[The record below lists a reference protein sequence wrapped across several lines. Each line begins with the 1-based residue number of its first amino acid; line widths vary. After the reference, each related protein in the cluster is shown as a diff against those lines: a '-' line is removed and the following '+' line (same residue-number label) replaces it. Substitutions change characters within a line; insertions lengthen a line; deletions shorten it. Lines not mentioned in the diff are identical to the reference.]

1 MIKKKL
7 KICHISFSD
16 SKGGASKAAYKLHEY
31 LKKENDLESY
41 FFSRHNLNKD
51 TIALNNSWTGKIRN
65 FFALNISRL
74 ILYLF
79 RDNIS
84 LNILPSRISNKLNS
98 YKFDAFH
105 LHWVNNET
113 LSLNDL
119 INLKKPLFITF
130 HDMYYFNLLKNYSK
144 ELELKKK
151 QLKKINF
158 FKKYIFDKKKI
169 FFKKKPII
177 FIPTHWLYNQF
188 KLTEFFNSQK
198 THLLPY
204 IFDYSNE
211 NKKRIKDNKINI
223 GFVADRPLEDKRKNL
238 KYTIDILNS
247 LPSSL
252 TKKIIFNIVGKIN
265 NIPKKNYNFKIKY
278 FNFLSQNELKKFYK
292 QNNFIFSLSL
302 LENSSLVVL
311 ESLFSDTP
319 VVTLKNTGPETL
331 VKKINSELV
340 LKSLEN
346 NSAISQIQNILSLKF
361 NKKINYK
368 NVYNNPSIYKRY
380 LSFYNNNLP
389 NNKKIKINVLHLS
402 ASFKEGGAFKA
413 AREIFLMFQKIP
425 NIQNKYYEFRKE
437 VGLFKFYYSRSMDQ
451 KYFKKKINSY
461 FSSGLNETFYIYGTK
476 DFIEA
481 DVIVLYW
488 INDGFLSIKELEKI
502 LSSGKKIIWRFSDM
516 WPLTGGCHYSYECK
530 KFITSCKACPQLYY
544 NPRKDIV
551 SKIFN
556 EKLNWNTKN
565 LTVVCPSHWI
575 RSKVKL
581 SKIFKNT
588 KSITVHTYAN
598 EKIYNIKNK
607 RELLLDKYSIPKNKH
622 IVLYGSANFKLDYRK
637 GYEYFKRSINYL
649 LKKKKIDDFFFIFI
663 GEKKLELESSK
674 LNYKNF
680 RFIKDKIQ
688 LSEIYNLADM
698 FLFTS
703 IEENFSNMV
712 LESLNCGTP
721 VVAFNVGG
729 NKEIIKNGINGYL
742 QNKISH
748 FELDKIILKT
758 NKLNR
763 IKISQSIINKFNQKI
778 TIRKY
783 RKILNE
789 SK

>member
-16 SKGGASKAAYKLHEY
+16 SKGGASKAAYKFHEY

-51 TIALNNSWTGKIRN
+51 TIPLNNSWIGKIR
-65 FFALNISRL
+65 FYFALNISRL
-74 ILYLF
+74 ILYIF
-79 RDNIS
+79 KDNLS
-84 LNILPSRISNKLNS
+84 LNIFPSHISNKLNS
-98 YKFDAFH
+98 YKFDVFH

-119 INLKKPLFITF
+119 INLKKPLFVTF

-144 ELELKKK
+144 DLELKKN

-158 FKKYIFDKKKI
+158 FKKNIFEKKKI
-169 FFKKKPII
+169 FFKKKPIV
-177 FIPTHWLYNQF
+177 FIPTHWLYNQY
-188 KLTEFFNSQK
+188 KLSEFFDSQK
-198 THLLPY
+198 TYFLPY
-204 IFDYSNE
+204 LFDYTNE
-211 NKKRIKDNKINI
+211 YKRRVKDNKINI
-223 GFVADRPLEDKRKNL
+223 GFVADRPFEDKRKNL
-238 KYTIDILNS
+238 KYTIDLLNS
-247 LPSSL
+247 LPKSL
-252 TKKIIFNIVGKIN
+252 TKKITLNIAGKIN
-265 NIPKKNYNFKIKY
+265 NFPKVNYRFKIKY
-278 FNFLSQNELKKFYK
+278 FNFMSQLELKKFYK
-292 QNNFIFSLSL
+292 QNNFIFSFSF

-311 ESLFSDTP
+311 ESLFSGTP

-331 VKKINSELV
+331 VKKIKPELV
-340 LKSLEN
+340 LKTFEKS
-346 NSAISQIQNILSLKF
+346 SAINEIQNILKF
-361 NKKINYK
+361 KLNQKIKYNKI
-368 NVYNNPSIYKRY
+368 YNNPLIYKKY
-380 LSFYNNNLP
+380 INIYKHNVPIKNT
-389 NNKKIKINVLHLS
+389 KINVLHLS
-402 ASFKEGGAFKA
+402 SSFKEGGAFKA
-413 AREIFLMFQKIP
+413 AKEIFFMFQKIP
-425 NIQNKYYEFRKE
+425 NIKNKYYEFRKE
-437 VGLFKFYYSRSMDQ
+437 VGLFKFYYSRRMDQ

-516 WPLTGGCHYSYECK
+516 WPLTGGCHYSYGCK
-530 KFITSCKACPQLYY
+530 KFVTSCKACPQLEY
-544 NPRKDIV
+544 NSREDIV

-575 RSKVKL
+575 RSRVKL
-581 SKIFKNT
+581 SKIFKDT
-588 KSITVHTYAN
+588 KSITIHTHVN
-598 EKIYNIKNK
+598 EKFFNIKKIK
-607 RELLLDKYSIPKNKH
+607 RELLLDKYSIPKNKY
-622 IVLYGSANFKLDYRK
+622 IVLYGSANFKLDHRK

-649 LKKKKIDDFFFIFI
+649 VKKKKIDDFFFIFI
-663 GEKKLELESSK
+663 GEKKFEFQNSK

-680 RFIKDKIQ
+680 KFIKNKIQ
-688 LSEIYNLADM
+688 LSEIYNLADI

-703 IEENFSNMV
+703 IEENFSNMI

-721 VVAFNVGG
+721 VVAFNIGG

-763 IKISQSIINKFNQKI
+763 KKISQSIINKFNQKK
-778 TIRKY
+778 TIKKY
-783 RKILNE
+783 SKILNE